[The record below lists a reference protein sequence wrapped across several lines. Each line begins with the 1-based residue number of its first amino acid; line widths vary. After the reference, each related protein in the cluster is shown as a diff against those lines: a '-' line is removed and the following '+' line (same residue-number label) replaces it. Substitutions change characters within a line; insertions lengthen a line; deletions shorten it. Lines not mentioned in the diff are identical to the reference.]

1 MTENNISASLEDYLE
16 AIFVLEKRKDFVRV
30 TDIAELLGISKPS
43 VNKAIGT
50 LRESGYIEHETYKN
64 VQLTLSGREKAE
76 QILRRHELIRKF
88 LTDSLLVSAE
98 TAEKDACRMEHVM
111 SAETIEKLR
120 GYLESE
126 QRGSEIGES

>member
-16 AIFVLEKRKDFVRV
+16 AIFVLEKKKEFVRV
-30 TDIAELLGISKPS
+30 TDIADFLGISKPS

-64 VQLTLSGREKAE
+64 VHLTLSGRKKAE
-76 QILRRHELIRKF
+76 QILHRHELIKRF
-88 LTDSLLVSAE
+88 LTATLRVSAE

-120 GYLESE
+120 RYLENE
-126 QRGSEIGES
+126 ERGSESSEA

>member
-1 MTENNISASLEDYLE
+1 MTETNISASLEDYLE
-16 AIFVLEKRKDFVRV
+16 AIFVLEKKKDFVRV
-30 TDIAELLGISKPS
+30 TDIAEFLGISKPS

-64 VQLTLSGREKAE
+64 VQLTLSGRERAA
-76 QILRRHELIRKF
+76 QILHRHELIKKF
-88 LTDSLLVSAE
+88 LTDTLLVSAE

-120 GYLESE
+120 GYLENGMRE
-126 QRGSEIGES
+126 GENRES